1 REHRLEVAQ
10 VLVGQLDV
18 EHRDVRLEVPDPG
31 RAGDG
36 NDVLALRQHPRERDL
51 RGGAALRGCELL
63 DSLDQL
69 EVLLEV
75 LALEARVVAPEIAF
89 LEVVG
94 RADPPGEEAAA
105 KRAVGDEADAE
116 LADRRQDLILDV
128 PAPERVLGLQGGD
141 RVDGERAVDRRDRLA
156 LVRRSVELGHTHAPE
171 AQRGGLEALRAE
183 ATRLHDGNLPV
194 AKTSP
199 SRSRTRPAVSKSSF
213 STARRR
219 ASSSAARSA
228 SRRPARRSTSARD
241 IATYSRRVT

>member
-1 REHRLEVAQ
+1 MRSANRFRSRLGETEIAHLPLLDELGHRADRLLDRRVRVDA
-10 VLVGQLDV
+10 VLVVDV
-18 EHRDVRLEVPDPG
+18 DVVGAEPLQRSV
-31 RAGDG
+31 AGG
-36 NDVLALRQHPRERDL
+36 EDVLAV
-51 RGGAALRGCELL
+51 AA
-63 DSLDQL
+63 DAQS
-69 EVLLEV
+69 
-75 LALEARVVAPEIAF
+75 LALLGADVPELRREHDFVAPALDRAAHEPLV
-89 LEVVG
+89 LERPVRVS
-94 RADPPGEEAAA
+94 RVEE
-105 KRAVGDEADAE
+105 VDAE
-116 LADRRQDLILDV
+116 L
-128 PAPERVLGLQGGD
+128 
-141 RVDGERAVDRRDRLA
+141 ERAVDRRDRLA